1 MSDLDPI
8 DRRIVNELQEGFP
21 VCSRPYAEAAE
32 KLGLEEGELIARL
45 EGLLAR
51 KVLTRFGPLFNAD
64 RMGGGFLLAA
74 IAVPEERFDDV
85 AETVN
90 AFPEVAHNYARTHA
104 LNMWFVIACDRPER
118 IGQVVQEIEAATGLQ
133 VHPMPKLA
141 EFFIDARFAA

>member
-1 MSDLDPI
+1 MSDLDSI
-8 DRRIVNELQEGFP
+8 ERRIVNEWQEGVP
-21 VCSRPYAEAAE
+21 VCSRPYAVMAE
-32 KLGLEEGELIARL
+32 KLGIGEAELLARI
-45 EGLLAR
+45 ESLLAR

-74 IAVPEERFDDV
+74 IAVPEARFDEV
-85 AETVN
+85 ADKVN

-104 LNMWFVIACDRPER
+104 LNMWFVIACEKPER
-118 IGQVVQEIEAATGLQ
+118 IGEVVAEIEAATGLT